1 MPKFIIKLPNGL
13 ETSFLTQEED
23 IFIGRIPSINDVCVN
38 HPSISRQHAHIKK
51 RDEGYTI
58 YDLKSL
64 NGLYVNDK
72 RVAKALL
79 NHGDKIRVGEVAIEI
94 GLKESDP
101 ESSAI
106 DMDAYEDTRADIKAI
121 PVKSSPT
128 KKSKA
133 PTKKTK

>member
-1 MPKFIIKLPNGL
+1 MPKLLIKLPNGM
-13 ETSFLTQEED
+13 ETSFHTQEDD

-72 RVAKALL
+72 RVARAVLS
-79 NHGDKIRVGEVAIEI
+79 HGDIIRLGDVSVEI
-94 GLKESDP
+94 GLNEK
-101 ESSAI
+101 SSAQTAQEI
-106 DMDAYEDTRADIKAI
+106 EDFEPTRVGMDI
-121 PVKSSPT
+121 PQL
-128 KKSKA
+128 KK
-133 PTKKTK
+133 

>member
-51 RDEGYTI
+51 REDGYTI
-58 YDLKSL
+58 YDLNSL

-79 NHGDKIRVGEVAIEI
+79 VHQDVIRLGEVAIEI
-94 GLKESDP
+94 GLQDNTP
-101 ESSAI
+101 DTSAKDI
-106 DMDAYEDTRADIKAI
+106 DQYEDTRANKTI
-121 PVKSSPT
+121 P
-128 KKSKA
+128 SKA
-133 PTKKTK
+133 SPKKKTK